1 MDRLESGQDKGDAA
15 LAFVHAWTTP
25 TEPRPTDRRLTH
37 GDVSQSVRAWLLP
50 GRAQETNLA
59 RPRGLF
65 GRIMLGAC
73 WQSAHEA

>member
-1 MDRLESGQDKGDAA
+1 MDRLESGQDMGDAA

-25 TEPRPTDRRLTH
+25 TEPRPTTDRRLTH
-37 GDVSQSVRAWLLP
+37 GDVSQCVRAWLLL

-59 RPRGLF
+59 PRGLF

-73 WQSAHEA
+73 WQSAHA